1 MYIRLYSSNYDR
13 VSINLFGSGRKYKGH
28 SLLLNSREK
37 HFSIPSPHGQLWS
50 FSTPMLHRVPAILF
64 LPSCF
69 LHKVIPQKTAT
80 GKDFTI
86 FVQN

>member
-1 MYIRLYSSNYDR
+1 MYIRLYGSSYGR
-13 VSINLFGSGRKYKGH
+13 VSIILFGSERKYKGH

-37 HFSIPSPHGQLWS
+37 HFSIPSPMDSFGLLALPCYTEFQLS
-50 FSTPMLHRVPAILF
+50 FF

-86 FVQN
+86 FMQN